1 MRREHMIRVRA
12 SENELERL
20 VTNAQSAGLT
30 LSAYLRWRGL
40 HDAAPRPPRR
50 PADPKTTRTPKRTSR

>member
-1 MRREHMIRVRA
+1 MIWRWDVI
-12 SENELERL
+12 EDPNELERL

-40 HDAAPRPPRR
+40 QGAAPQAPRR
-50 PADPKTTRTPKRTSR
+50 PADSKTTRTPRRTSR